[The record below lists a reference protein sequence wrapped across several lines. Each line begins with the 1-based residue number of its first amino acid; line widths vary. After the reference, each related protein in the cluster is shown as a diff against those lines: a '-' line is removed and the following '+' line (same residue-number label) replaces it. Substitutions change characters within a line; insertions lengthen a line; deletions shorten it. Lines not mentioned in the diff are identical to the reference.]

1 MIMNMNEKGRQT
13 KLLAAIAI
21 IAMVVCVFAV
31 VMPSDNVE
39 AKVTQDAGSDIF
51 DFTKPDIT
59 YGDYGLDNDDL
70 AQDLTVVY
78 NENTKTFTVTGMLI
92 YQAFDQSG
100 AFESMWTD
108 NTEYH
113 YGLAFQISINEGSTI
128 SYGEKTTTADSTG
141 IQFLQYISPEGADS
155 VKITVAAADGAKEP
169 KAGTYTVDW
178 SGVTFKIDLSETGVE
193 GSQDENWTYS
203 ANTLALNNYT
213 GSEIF
218 YHNGELKIT
227 LSGENTITANAPKT
241 TTNNA
246 IIGAATSVTIEM
258 ASGTTGSL
266 TINQQADT
274 GFGISAPTV
283 TIGSLT
289 AGNTKLSLTVTD
301 GGNRAIYGWSAI
313 TIQKADVTVSA
324 SEKAIRGG
332 SLTVT
337 DSKVVAN
344 IVEGSPDINSQGVDD
359 IWGIKTNKIMKVDED
374 STVTTMGLRLD
385 MSGNLTDI
393 LENQGVITVTGGYT
407 QNSNA
412 ELGEIVA
419 GLYYDNFTTGAELS
433 AYSAKPTGDSYILLD
448 GADYF
453 GNIIVKNSDGAT
465 SVAAPKPVTNDT
477 DFNEAMADD
486 SVESVVISG
495 GNIGAAAPVEITKDV
510 IVTGTAT
517 INGQLVDSTADVIVN
532 DGTVTG
538 TITNGNNTAV
548 LTALKGTYTITY
560 GSIDLGGTF
569 ESGSVKITND
579 FKVHGTVA
587 DGGSLTILPADDAT
601 KMQNITMSGDIV
613 VNGTLTISENIAL
626 VVPENRTITVNG
638 TLTVNGGIAV
648 YGKLVSNNIIN
659 GNGQYALADDADVG
673 SEDFSGLTKVAIY
686 LFEDATGVSNTIT
699 GNTEWNTATYLT
711 NDITIAEGVTVT
723 ISRNGYLD
731 LCGYDLIVK
740 GTLVINDG
748 YVTDSGRT
756 NSTGT
761 TEAGTIFIGEKG
773 AIENSGVIGSG
784 KTVKVQM
791 YSDSGYT
798 GVGSVTLQDVEGVVF
813 GSEKSVSGNTV
824 TYTLTVSGDIT
835 YAERDTAEIK
845 FDNGVMIVGETEI
858 GRLVNASGNVT
869 VDSDATL
876 TVVGNYNS
884 GRIQM
889 ENDSTVVATGN
900 VKATTTISAAT
911 GEYCTYNAD
920 GTVNTVGA
928 QGSSSV
934 ALDNLKGITVKV
946 TSKTYDV
953 PDPADDTKTV
963 NKTEQ
968 MMSVSGNASFVET
981 VKGTDPVGDITV
993 TGNVYVL
1000 SGETMSLGIRM
1011 TMAYGAAGVIIT
1023 EGTLTVVTSDESSV
1037 TSYKGAMYYVE
1048 NEDAGTSTYTYTDF
1062 VTAFGQIDSA
1072 EGKTVT
1078 LMGGYTFEGEV
1089 IVAEDQ
1095 FIVFADSA
1103 EYDID
1108 EAAKVTVAEGGTIES
1123 ESNTP
1128 VFNKIYGILV
1138 VMDGG
1143 DCTPA
1148 ESSYEVT
1155 STDAN
1160 DNVTYTS
1167 AATAIKTATSGTTVS
1182 IVNNAVLK
1190 DAVTI
1195 QSGVTV
1201 EIADGAKLTAQKG
1214 ITVAEGGKIVNE
1226 GTLEIGKEYDLIVAG
1241 DVESAEG
1248 TVTLG
1253 TDSEMT
1259 VTGTV
1264 TVPAPLNA
1272 DVNGA
1277 YYSADGVT
1285 VYTTVAKAVTAVTA
1299 MDLKVQIYAVGT
1311 FTETGTVTLAQGMT
1325 LTINAEATVTLG
1337 TVDIDTGAFL
1347 NINKDGKLTATVT
1360 GASGTEGDASITLNK
1375 AGNLRFAETYN
1386 NSDSTSTL
1394 TVTGIADNGTSGTY
1408 VVTGGVNVTAGT
1420 MTVSGTLQFDGKN
1433 TLTVG
1438 SGATVSVPENASIV
1452 ATGSEKNPAVIVDGT
1467 MDVVEGTFSIKKDA
1481 FAEVAG
1487 TVNVSETNT
1496 NTGIQIGGTLTVTGT
1511 VNVSAVTG
1519 ETGNMVVLG
1528 DGVLIVGQKPTTL
1541 GAGGSI
1547 VGAINTPD
1555 SGTAGYIK
1563 AYAGADM
1570 SGAVIDVAAT
1580 GAESAADSVEFYING
1595 NLYMTVISENDDV
1608 FKITNNTNSVISA
1621 EEFALTGYLV
1631 NYGTTSDPVTIKNVR
1646 DWYTGAD
1653 MSENVPESVSSLT
1666 NYDAIYFKAISATVD
1681 VKVSV
1686 GTGISLYIDNIKMT
1700 SGTPTELTV
1709 GTHTV
1714 TATIDPGYKG
1724 DVTIQFNG
1732 QTVTGSFTITPE
1744 MASAAY
1750 EGVISVTATG
1760 NITQDSTVV
1769 VDGGSSGNGMGL
1781 TDYLLIILVI
1791 LIVVMAIMVA
1801 MRLMRS

>member
-13 KLLAAIAI
+13 KLLAAIAVL
-21 IAMVVCVFAV
+21 AMVVCVFAV

-39 AKVTQDAGSDIF
+39 GAVTQETGKDIF
-51 DFTKPDIT
+51 DFTVSDIK
-59 YGDYGLDNDDL
+59 YGDYGTLDNDDL

-78 NENTKTFTVTGMLI
+78 DKNTKTYTVTGMLV
-92 YQAFDQSG
+92 YQAPDQTG
-100 AFESMWTD
+100 AFYKMWTA
-108 NTEYH
+108 NTDYH
-113 YGLAFQISINEGSTI
+113 YGLAFKIDINNGSTI
-128 SYGEKTTTADSTG
+128 SYGEKTTTADDTG
-141 IQFLQYISPEGADS
+141 IQFLQYISPAGSDS
-155 VKITVAAADGAKEP
+155 VKITVTTAEGAEEP
-169 KAGTYTVDW
+169 NEGTYTVDW
-178 SGVTFKIDLSETGVE
+178 SGVTYKIDLSKTGIT
-193 GSQDENWTYS
+193 GSADEKWTYS
-203 ANTLALNNYT
+203 TNTLTLNNYN
-213 GSEIF
+213 GEEIF
-218 YHNGELKIT
+218 Y
-227 LSGENTITANAPKT
+227 LSGALTVELEGTNTISANAPKT
-241 TTNNA
+241 TVNNA
-246 IIGAATSVTIEM
+246 IIGATTSVTIN
-258 ASGTTGSL
+258 GTGSL
-266 TINQQADT
+266 TIDQKADT
-274 GFGISAPTV
+274 GFGISAAKV
-283 TIGSLT
+283 TIGDT
-289 AGNTKLSLTVTD
+289 PAGATKTKVTVTD
-301 GGNRAIYGWSAI
+301 GGNRAIYGWSEI
-313 TIQKADVTVSA
+313 TIQNADVTVSA

-337 DSKVVAN
+337 DSTVVAN
-344 IVEGSPDINSQGVDD
+344 IIDGNPDDNSQGVDD
-359 IWGIKTNKIMKVDED
+359 RWGIKTSAKMTVGDG

-385 MSGNLTDI
+385 MPDASDVSTIIDNK
-393 LENQGVITVTGGYT
+393 GVITVNGGYE
-407 QNSNA
+407 QNPDA
-412 ELGEIVA
+412 DIGKTIA
-419 GLYYDNFTTGAELS
+419 GFYYDNFTAATIDVYSS
-433 AYSAKPTGDSYILLD
+433 APESKSYIILNN
-448 GADYF
+448 AEYF
-453 GNIIVKNSDGAT
+453 GNIAVKNSEGET
-465 SVAAPKPVTNDT
+465 SVAAPKLVTDDT
-477 DFNEAMADD
+477 GFNEAMADD
-486 SVESVVISG
+486 SVESVVISSG
-495 GNIGAAAPVEITKDV
+495 TIGAAAPVEITKDV
-510 IVTGTAT
+510 IVTGNAT
-517 INGQLVDSTADVIVN
+517 INGQLMDSTADVIVN
-532 DGTVTG
+532 GGTASG

-548 LTALKGTYTITY
+548 LTALKGTYTISY

-569 ESGSVKITND
+569 EGGKVTITND

-587 DGGSLTILPADDAT
+587 SGTVAIEAPAGTT
-601 KMQNITMSGDIV
+601 KMQNITMSGDITV
-613 VNGTLTISENIAL
+613 ASGATLVIDSNIGL
-626 VVPENRTITVNG
+626 IVPENRTLTVDG
-638 TLTVNGGIAV
+638 TLTITGGLAV
-648 YGKLVSNNIIN
+648 YGTLVNNN
-659 GNGQYALADDADVG
+659 TVSGAGQYALSDNAKITGTIDVAN
-673 SEDFSGLTKVAIY
+673 KVAIY
-686 LFEDATGVSNTIT
+686 IFENATGVSNTIT

-748 YVTDSGRT
+748 YITDSGRSVT
-756 NSTGT
+756 SD
-761 TEAGTIFIGEKG
+761 TESGVVFIGEKG
-773 AIENSGVIGSG
+773 VIQNSGVIGSG

-798 GVGSVTLQDVEGVVF
+798 GKGSVTLRDVEGVVF
-813 GSEKSVSGNTV
+813 GSEKKVSGNTV

-835 YAERDTAEIK
+835 YAERDTAAIT
-845 FDNGVMIVGETEI
+845 FADGVLITGETEI
-858 GRLVNASGNVT
+858 GRLVDASGVAT
-869 VDSDATL
+869 VDSDSTL
-876 TVVGNYNS
+876 TIVGKYTS
-884 GRIQM
+884 GTIQM
-889 ENDSTVVATGN
+889 ENNSTVVATGD
-900 VKATTTISAAT
+900 VKATISAAT
-911 GEYCTYNAD
+911 GEYSTYNAD

-1011 TMAYGAAGVIIT
+1011 TMAYGAAGVIVT

-1089 IVAEDQ
+1089 TVAEDQ

-1108 EAAKVTVAEGGTIES
+1108 ETAKVTVAEGGTIES

-1195 QSGVTV
+1195 QSGVTI

-1394 TVTGIADNGTSGTY
+1394 TVTGITDNGTSSTY
-1408 VVTGGVNVTAGT
+1408 VITGGVNVTAGT

-1467 MDVVEGTFSIKKDA
+1467 MDVVEGTFSINKDA

-1519 ETGNMVVLG
+1519 ETGNMVVLE
-1528 DGVLIVGQKPTTL
+1528 DGVLIIGQKPTAL
-1541 GAGGSI
+1541 GAGGAI
-1547 VGAINTPD
+1547 VGAVDTPA
-1555 SGTAGYIK
+1555 SGNAGYIK

-1570 SGAVIDVAAT
+1570 SGAVIDIAT
-1580 GAESAADSVEFYING
+1580 PGAESAADSLEFYING
-1595 NLYMTVISENDDV
+1595 SLYMTVISENDAV
-1608 FKITNNTNSVISA
+1608 FAVSSNNNTVLNA
-1621 EEFALTGYLV
+1621 EEFALVGYLV
-1631 NYGTTSDPVTIKNVR
+1631 NYTAGTDTIAIKNVD

-1653 MSENVPESVSSLT
+1653 MSENISSTASTLT
-1666 NYDAIYFKAISATVD
+1666 GYDAIYFKAISATVE

-1769 VDGGSSGNGMGL
+1769 VDGGSSDSGMGL

>member
-1 MIMNMNEKGRQT
+1 
-13 KLLAAIAI
+13 
-21 IAMVVCVFAV
+21 
-31 VMPSDNVE
+31 
-39 AKVTQDAGSDIF
+39 
-51 DFTKPDIT
+51 
-59 YGDYGLDNDDL
+59 
-70 AQDLTVVY
+70 
-78 NENTKTFTVTGMLI
+78 
-92 YQAFDQSG
+92 
-100 AFESMWTD
+100 
-108 NTEYH
+108 
-113 YGLAFQISINEGSTI
+113 
-128 SYGEKTTTADSTG
+128 
-141 IQFLQYISPEGADS
+141 
-155 VKITVAAADGAKEP
+155 
-169 KAGTYTVDW
+169 
-178 SGVTFKIDLSETGVE
+178 
-193 GSQDENWTYS
+193 
-203 ANTLALNNYT
+203 
-213 GSEIF
+213 
-218 YHNGELKIT
+218 
-227 LSGENTITANAPKT
+227 
-241 TTNNA
+241 
-246 IIGAATSVTIEM
+246 
-258 ASGTTGSL
+258 
-266 TINQQADT
+266 
-274 GFGISAPTV
+274 
-283 TIGSLT
+283 
-289 AGNTKLSLTVTD
+289 
-301 GGNRAIYGWSAI
+301 
-313 TIQKADVTVSA
+313 
-324 SEKAIRGG
+324 
-332 SLTVT
+332 
-337 DSKVVAN
+337 
-344 IVEGSPDINSQGVDD
+344 
-359 IWGIKTNKIMKVDED
+359 
-374 STVTTMGLRLD
+374 
-385 MSGNLTDI
+385 
-393 LENQGVITVTGGYT
+393 
-407 QNSNA
+407 
-412 ELGEIVA
+412 
-419 GLYYDNFTTGAELS
+419 
-433 AYSAKPTGDSYILLD
+433 
-448 GADYF
+448 
-453 GNIIVKNSDGAT
+453 
-465 SVAAPKPVTNDT
+465 
-477 DFNEAMADD
+477 
-486 SVESVVISG
+486 
-495 GNIGAAAPVEITKDV
+495 
-510 IVTGTAT
+510 
-517 INGQLVDSTADVIVN
+517 
-532 DGTVTG
+532 
-538 TITNGNNTAV
+538 
-548 LTALKGTYTITY
+548 
-560 GSIDLGGTF
+560 
-569 ESGSVKITND
+569 
-579 FKVHGTVA
+579 
-587 DGGSLTILPADDAT
+587 
-601 KMQNITMSGDIV
+601 
-613 VNGTLTISENIAL
+613 
-626 VVPENRTITVNG
+626 
-638 TLTVNGGIAV
+638 
-648 YGKLVSNNIIN
+648 
-659 GNGQYALADDADVG
+659 
-673 SEDFSGLTKVAIY
+673 
-686 LFEDATGVSNTIT
+686 
-699 GNTEWNTATYLT
+699 
-711 NDITIAEGVTVT
+711 
-723 ISRNGYLD
+723 
-731 LCGYDLIVK
+731 
-740 GTLVINDG
+740 
-748 YVTDSGRT
+748 
-756 NSTGT
+756 
-761 TEAGTIFIGEKG
+761 
-773 AIENSGVIGSG
+773 
-784 KTVKVQM
+784 
-791 YSDSGYT
+791 
-798 GVGSVTLQDVEGVVF
+798 
-813 GSEKSVSGNTV
+813 
-824 TYTLTVSGDIT
+824 
-835 YAERDTAEIK
+835 
-845 FDNGVMIVGETEI
+845 
-858 GRLVNASGNVT
+858 
-869 VDSDATL
+869 
-876 TVVGNYNS
+876 
-884 GRIQM
+884 
-889 ENDSTVVATGN
+889 
-900 VKATTTISAAT
+900 
-911 GEYCTYNAD
+911 
-920 GTVNTVGA
+920 
-928 QGSSSV
+928 
-934 ALDNLKGITVKV
+934 
-946 TSKTYDV
+946 
-953 PDPADDTKTV
+953 
-963 NKTEQ
+963 
-968 MMSVSGNASFVET
+968 
-981 VKGTDPVGDITV
+981 
-993 TGNVYVL
+993 
-1000 SGETMSLGIRM
+1000 
-1011 TMAYGAAGVIIT
+1011 
-1023 EGTLTVVTSDESSV
+1023 
-1037 TSYKGAMYYVE
+1037 MYYVE

-1089 IVAEDQ
+1089 TVAEDQ

-1155 STDAN
+1155 STDADDN
-1160 DNVTYTS
+1160 DTYTS

-1195 QSGVTV
+1195 QNGVTV

-1241 DVESAEG
+1241 DIESAEG

-1264 TVPAPLNA
+1264 TVPAPLYA

-1325 LTINAEATVTLG
+1325 LTINAGATVTLG

-1496 NTGIQIGGTLTVTGT
+1496 NTGIQIDGTLIVTGT

-1528 DGVLIVGQKPTTL
+1528 DGVLIVGQKPTAL
-1541 GAGGSI
+1541 GAGGAI
-1547 VGAINTPD
+1547 VGAVDTPA
-1555 SGTAGYIK
+1555 SGDAGYIK

-1570 SGAVIDVAAT
+1570 SGAVIDVAT
-1580 GAESAADSVEFYING
+1580 PGAESAADSVEFYING
-1595 NLYMTVISENDDV
+1595 SLYMTVISENDDV
-1608 FKITNNTNSVISA
+1608 FEINDLNNTNSVISA

-1631 NYGTTSDPVTIKNVR
+1631 DYDTVSIKDVS

-1653 MSENVPESVSSLT
+1653 MSEKIPSSATTLT
-1666 NYDAIYFKAISATVD
+1666 GYDAIYFKAISATVD

-1700 SGTPTELTV
+1700 SGIPTELTV